1 MNLAGN
7 RILVCGGRDFT
18 DYPLLCGTL
27 DGLFPALVLRPSEK
41 SSFTA
46 RDPVPIGRCR
56 TRATRRIHG
65 SVSLGRRRRN
75 AGPSPPGTEY
85 PQTPDQPWT
94 AKAWLRDDLDRA
106 ILPPE
111 LKAVRDLGTFG
122 VQRDE

>member
-1 MNLAGN
+1 MNIAGK

-18 DYPLLCGTL
+18 DCRSSAGRSTAC
-27 DGLFPALVLRPSEK
+27 FTLVLRPSEK

-46 RDPVPIGRCR
+46 RDRVPIDRCR
-56 TRATRRIHG
+56 TRATRRIHR

-85 PQTPDQPWT
+85 PQTPDQRWT